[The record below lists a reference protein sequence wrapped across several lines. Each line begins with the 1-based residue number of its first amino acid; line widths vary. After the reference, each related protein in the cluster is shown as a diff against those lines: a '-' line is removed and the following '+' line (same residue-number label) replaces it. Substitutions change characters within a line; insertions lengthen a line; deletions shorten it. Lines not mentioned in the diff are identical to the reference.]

1 MIIGP
6 GYARLALLL
15 CAFMLSNC
23 SRAAEPE
30 LPAAPTINSS
40 NTPYLLSPTAASQPG
55 AAPTYAPSATAIPA
69 ATVTPSPLAS
79 ATPSPGASPLPRPTA
94 DPGLEPELA
103 ARELR
108 MLEIIN
114 QTRAQAGLP
123 PYVRDMRLDQ
133 VARSH
138 SCDMA
143 TKHFIAHESSDGR
156 TMQERI
162 RVVDPAWSFPSESIA
177 AGSDDPQIIH
187 DMWMD
192 EPPDGWH
199 RRNILDASNNIV
211 GIGYCYAAEDP
222 SNNHHY
228 WTMDVVKR
236 P

>member
-6 GYARLALLL
+6 GYTRLALLL
-15 CAFMLSNC
+15 CAFVLSSC

-55 AAPTYAPSATAIPA
+55 ATPTYAPIP
-69 ATVTPSPLAS
+69 TPSPTASVTASPTSS
-79 ATPSPGASPLPRPTA
+79 ATLSPTA
-94 DPGLEPELA
+94 LPAPTFEPGLDPQVA
-103 ARELR
+103 AREQRL
-108 MLEIIN
+108 LEIIN

-123 PYVRDMRLDQ
+123 PYERDAQLDR

-143 TKHFIAHESSDGR
+143 SNHFIAHESSDGR
-156 TMQERI
+156 TVQERI

-199 RRNILDASNNIV
+199 RRNILDETKNVV
-211 GIGYCYAAEDP
+211 GIGYCYAVEDP